1 MKTLVKSNGF
11 PLLSSMLEDFWN
23 TDKFL
28 TRAVDRDWLPAV
40 NVRDT
45 ADNYQFEM
53 AVPGF
58 KKDDFKISID
68 DGALTVS
75 AEVNTETKE
84 EDENY
89 TRQEFYSNS
98 FSRTFNLPENIIE
111 DQIKATYIDGLL
123 KIELKKIEKKAT
135 SKKEIKIS

>member
-11 PLLSSMLEDFWN
+11 PTLSSMLEDFWN
-23 TDKFL
+23 TDKFFS
-28 TRAVDRDWLPAV
+28 RSFEKDWLPAV

-45 ADNYQFEM
+45 ADKFQFEM

-58 KKDDFKISID
+58 NKDDFKITID

-75 AEVNTETKE
+75 AEVNSETKE

-89 TRQEFYSNS
+89 TRQEFSCSS
-98 FSRTFNLPENIIE
+98 FTRTFNLPENVKE
-111 DQIKATYIDGLL
+111 DNISATYTDGLL
-123 KIELKKIEKKAT
+123 KIDLKKTEKQAAP
-135 SKKEIKIS
+135 KKEIKIS